1 MFELQPNPIMK
12 SNLVKILRVIGS
24 IALIGTISA
33 SAQPIV
39 AGHYPAGAEGIKG
52 ASLPPPGVYFRDY
65 NFFYFADEFKD
76 GPPSFDIFAYI
87 NAPRVIWMT
96 ELEIL
101 GANYGMDVI
110 VPFASL
116 DWSIWTLKGDDLGL
130 GDIQIEPLLLS
141 WHLKQFDLAVGY
153 AIWAPSGD
161 FEIGRP
167 DLISKGFWSHMLT
180 FGTTWYPDQEKTWAV
195 SLLNRYEFCHEQ
207 EKTQIDP
214 GQVYTLEW
222 GFSKSLNPGLDV
234 GLIGYYQQQT
244 TKDSGPTATTKR
256 DRKFGIGP
264 ELNAFWPKLKLF
276 TSVRYAYEFEAVERP
291 EGQLLTL
298 TLTKLF

>member
-1 MFELQPNPIMK
+1 MK
-12 SNLVKILRVIGS
+12 SMLMKTRLAVAGL
-24 IALIGTISA
+24 ALA
-33 SAQPIV
+33 STLASQAQPIV

-76 GPPSFDIFAYI
+76 GPPFNITAYI

-96 ELEIL
+96 DLEIL

-110 VPFASL
+110 VPFAYL
-116 DWSIWTLKGDDLGL
+116 NWSAPGNTDTDFGL

-141 WHLKQFDLAVGY
+141 WHFKQFDLAAGY
-153 AIWAPSGD
+153 AIWLPSGD
-161 FEIGRP
+161 FKTTTP
-167 DLISKGFWSHMLT
+167 DLVSKGFWSHMLT
-180 FGTTWYPDQEKTWAV
+180 LGGTWYPDKEKTWAI

-207 EKTQIDP
+207 QNTHIDP

-222 GFSKSLNPGLDV
+222 GFSKSLNPGVDV

-244 TKDSGPTATTKR
+244 TKDSGLTATNKR
-256 DRKFGIGP
+256 DRKLGIGP
-264 ELNAFWPKLKLF
+264 EINAFWPKLKLF

-291 EGQLLTL
+291 EGHLVTL

>member
-1 MFELQPNPIMK
+1 MK
-12 SNLVKILRVIGS
+12 STVVKFHLVF
-24 IALIGTISA
+24 A
-33 SAQPIV
+33 SLVLAGVLSTQAQPIV

-65 NFFYFADEFKD
+65 SFFYSADEFKD

-96 ELEIL
+96 DLEIL

-110 VPFASL
+110 VPFAYL
-116 DWSIWTLKGDDLGL
+116 DWSVGGKDDSDFGL

-141 WHLKQFDLAVGY
+141 WHFKQFDVAAGY

-161 FEIGRP
+161 FEIGKP
-167 DLISKGFWSHMLT
+167 DLIAKGFWSHMLT
-180 FGTTWYPDQEKTWAV
+180 LGGTWYPDQEKTWAV
-195 SLLNRYEFCHEQ
+195 SLLNRYEFAHEQ
-207 EKTQIDP
+207 EKTHIDP
-214 GQVYTLEW
+214 GQVYTAEW
-222 GFSKSLNPGLDV
+222 GISKSLNPGLDV

-244 TKDSGPTATTKR
+244 TKDSGATATTKR
-256 DRKFGIGP
+256 DRKIGLGP
-264 ELNAFWPKLKLF
+264 EINAFWPKWKLF

-291 EGQLLTL
+291 EGHLVTL

>member
-1 MFELQPNPIMK
+1 MK
-12 SNLVKILRVIGS
+12 STLVKILLAIG
-24 IALIGTISA
+24 IVTLAVTISA
-33 SAQPIV
+33 LAQPIV

-65 NFFYFADEFKD
+65 NFFYAANEFKD
-76 GPPSFDIFAYI
+76 GPPNFDIVAYI

-96 ELEIL
+96 DLEIF
-101 GANYGMDVI
+101 GANYGLDVI
-110 VPFASL
+110 VPFAYL
-116 DWSIWTLKGDDLGL
+116 DWSIRAFGDNGFGM

-141 WHLKQFDLAVGY
+141 WHFKQFDMAAGY

-161 FEIGRP
+161 FEIGKP

-180 FGTTWYPDQEKTWAV
+180 FGGTWYPDGEKTWAV

-207 EKTQIDP
+207 EKTHIDP

-234 GLIGYYQQQT
+234 GLIGYYQQQI
-244 TKDSGPTATTKR
+244 TKDSGLTATTKL
-256 DRKFGIGP
+256 DRKLGVGP
-264 ELNAFWPKLKLF
+264 EINAFWPKLKLF
-276 TSVRYAYEFEAVERP
+276 TSIRYAYEFEAVERP
-291 EGQLLTL
+291 EGHLVTL
-298 TLTKLF
+298 TLTKVF